1 MTHSFIQLY
10 IFANL
15 THYVGTPS
23 IAEKVVRMS
32 ENQISVRN
40 AYSKVKR
47 GYNGK
52 ILTVNLTDKSFVVT
66 EPHEHYWRTFAG
78 GGLLAAERL
87 LRETPAG
94 ADPLGP
100 DNALI
105 FASSVMAG
113 QPYVGL
119 ASLAVCAKSPLTH
132 GMGET
137 HVEGPFSAS
146 FKESG
151 FDVIVIKGK
160 SARPVLLEI
169 NQGKVAFVDGDE
181 YWGKNVDA
189 AVDALESKYG
199 QGISTAVIGTA
210 GENLVRFASI
220 VTNRSF
226 QASRMGM
233 GAVMGSKNLKALV
246 IAKGERP
253 PVADPAKAQE
263 LTDLYASRIPS
274 NPLSDW
280 QFQPPGFAAWVHTH
294 GLDAAL
300 CTKNFRESAFPGV
313 ENFTPEE
320 FMSRFKGN
328 ASCPGCPNDCFKS
341 FTPES
346 MADKP
351 GLSKA
356 SAMHQEIMASMG
368 ANIGNAD
375 LDFLFESNILC
386 NTLGMDPT
394 SLGYVISMAIECLEN
409 GVVVPEI
416 APSLTWGDTA
426 GIRQLILDIAARKGA
441 GNLLAE
447 GVKVTSEKLGPKSTH
462 YAMHIKGLEM
472 CVAEPRTQTNLAL
485 GYATAPIGPRYNICE
500 HDWDY
505 DTELGWPHTMQGS
518 NTLVIL
524 ERIPMDY
531 LGPKKVRNY
540 RALSQIWSATDALCL
555 CIFAAPPTRSMTL
568 EEMGSMLSAITGW
581 ESSSYEVM
589 EYGERRINLTKIY
602 NIREGITADQDTLPE
617 RFFTDPITV
626 GRWSNYFIDKGKF
639 QEMIQTYYAMMGW
652 NEAGIPRYST
662 LLSSRLEWV
671 VDEGHLPLVI
681 ASSAPA
687 DDK

>member
-1 MTHSFIQLY
+1 MDVNT
-10 IFANL
+10 
-15 THYVGTPS
+15 V
-23 IAEKVVRMS
+23 S
-32 ENQISVRN
+32 ERN
-40 AYSKVKR
+40 TYADARR

-52 ILTVNLTDKSFVVT
+52 ILTVDLTASTYTVE
-66 EPHEHYWRTFAG
+66 EPHEHYWRTFGG

-87 LRETPAG
+87 LRETAPG
-94 ADPLGP
+94 IDPLGP
-100 DNALI
+100 ENLLI
-105 FASSVMAG
+105 FSSSVMAG

-119 ASLAVCAKSPLTH
+119 ASLAVCGKSPLTN

-137 HVEGPFSAS
+137 HVEGPFSAH

-151 FDVIVIKGK
+151 FDVIVIKGRA
-160 SARPVLLEI
+160 STPVTLHI
-169 NQGKVAFVDGDE
+169 AHGDVAFVSAE
-181 YWGKNVDA
+181 NVWGQPIDA
-189 AVDALESKYG
+189 AVDALEESFG
-199 QGISTAVIGTA
+199 PDISTAVIGPA

-226 QASRMGM
+226 QAARMGM

-246 IAKGERP
+246 IARGQLPE
-253 PVADPAKAQE
+253 VADPVRAQE
-263 LTDLYASRIPS
+263 LTDLYEQRIPT

-280 QFQPPGFAAWVHTH
+280 QYQPPGFAAWVHTH

-320 FMSRFKGN
+320 FMARFQGD
-328 ASCPGCPNDCFKS
+328 SPCPGCPNNCFKL
-341 FTPES
+341 FTPDELLE
-346 MADKP
+346 KP
-351 GLSKA
+351 SLAKA
-356 SAMHQEIMASMG
+356 SAMHQEITASLG
-368 ANIGNAD
+368 ANIGNSD

-386 NTLGMDPT
+386 NTLGLDPT

-409 GVVVPEI
+409 GVHIEGLS
-416 APSLTWGDTA
+416 ASLTWGEVDA
-426 GIRQLILDIAARKGA
+426 IRQLILDISARVGA

-447 GVKVTSEKLGPKSTH
+447 GVRRASEELGPSSSH
-462 YAMHIKGLEM
+462 FAMHVKGLEM

-485 GYATAPIGPRYNICE
+485 GYATAPIGPRFNICE

-531 LGPKKVRNY
+531 LGPRKVRNY
-540 RALSQIWSATDALCL
+540 RALSGLWSATDTLCL

-568 EEMGSMLSAITGW
+568 EEMGSLLSAITGW

-589 EYGERRINLTKIY
+589 AYGERRINLTKIY
-602 NIREGITADQDTLPE
+602 NIREGLTPDQDTLPE

-626 GRWSNYFIDKGKF
+626 GRWTDHFIDKARF
-639 QEMIQTYYAMMGW
+639 EEMIQTYYSMMGW
-652 NEAGIPRYST
+652 DKQGVPRYST
-662 LLSSRLEWV
+662 LLHNRLEWV
-671 VDEGHLPLVI
+671 VEENHLPAI
-681 ASSAPA
+681 
-687 DDK
+687 D

>member
-1 MTHSFIQLY
+1 
-10 IFANL
+10 
-15 THYVGTPS
+15 
-23 IAEKVVRMS
+23 MS

-47 GYNGK
+47 EYNGK
-52 ILTVNLTDKSFVVT
+52 ILTVDLTDKSFVVT
-66 EPHEHYWRTFAG
+66 EPHEHYWRTFGG

-160 SARPVLLEI
+160 SVRPVLLEI
-169 NQGKVAFVDGDE
+169 NQGKVTFVDGDE

-189 AVDALESKYG
+189 VVDDLESKYG
-199 QGISTAVIGTA
+199 QAISTAVIGTA

-253 PVADPAKAQE
+253 PVADSVKAQE

-356 SAMHQEIMASMG
+356 SAMHQEITASMG

-386 NTLGMDPT
+386 NALGMEPT

-409 GVVVPEI
+409 GIVVPEI

-426 GIRQLILDIAARKGA
+426 GIRQLILDIAARNGA

-447 GVKVTSEKLGPKSTH
+447 GVKATSEKLGPKSTH

-540 RALSQIWSATDALCL
+540 KALSQIWSATDALCL

-568 EEMGSMLSAITGW
+568 EEMGSMLGAITWW

-626 GRWSNYFIDKGKF
+626 GRWSNYSIDKGKF

-671 VDEGHLPLVI
+671 VDEGHLPLV
-681 ASSAPA
+681 
-687 DDK
+687 K

>member
-1 MTHSFIQLY
+1 VTDNKI
-10 IFANL
+10 
-15 THYVGTPS
+15 
-23 IAEKVVRMS
+23 S
-32 ENQISVRN
+32 ERN

-52 ILTVNLTDKSFVVT
+52 ILTVDLTHSSFLVT
-66 EPHEHYWRTFAG
+66 EPHEHYWRTFGG

-100 DNALI
+100 ENALI

-119 ASLAVCAKSPLTH
+119 ASLAVCAKSPLTN
-132 GMGET
+132 GIGET
-137 HVEGPFSAS
+137 HVEGPFSAR

-151 FDVIVIKGK
+151 FDAIVIKGK
-160 SARPVLLEI
+160 AAKPTTIRI
-169 NQGKVAFVDGDE
+169 NQGEVTFEDAQQL
-181 YWGKNVDA
+181 WGLNVDS
-189 AVDALESKYG
+189 AVDALEGKYG
-199 QGISTAVIGTA
+199 SDISTAVIGTA
-210 GENLVRFASI
+210 GENLVRFASV
-220 VTNRSF
+220 VTNRTF
-226 QASRMGM
+226 QAARMGM

-246 IAKGERP
+246 IERGSLP
-253 PVADPAKAQE
+253 EVADPKKAQE
-263 LTDLYASRIPS
+263 LTDLYTKRIPT

-280 QFQPPGFAAWVHTH
+280 QYQPPGFAAWVHTH

-328 ASCPGCPNDCFKS
+328 ASCPGCPNDCFKL
-341 FTPES
+341 FTPDELS
-346 MADKP
+346 NKP
-351 GLSKA
+351 ALAKA
-356 SAMHQEIMASMG
+356 SAMHQEITASMG
-368 ANIGNAD
+368 ANIGNSD

-386 NTLGMDPT
+386 NILGLDPT
-394 SLGYVISMAIECLEN
+394 SLGYVISMAMECLEN
-409 GVVVPEI
+409 GVEI
-416 APSLTWGDTA
+416 PGLTTSLGWGQTEA
-426 GIRQLILDIAARKGA
+426 IRQIIHDIASRRGA
-441 GNLLAE
+441 GDLLAE
-447 GVKVTSEKLGPKSTH
+447 GVKRASEKLGPSSSH

-485 GYATAPIGPRYNICE
+485 GYATAPIGPRFNICE

-531 LGPKKVRNY
+531 LGPQKVRNY
-540 RALSQIWSATDALCL
+540 KALSEIWSATDALCV

-568 EEMGSMLSAITGW
+568 EEMGSLLSAITGW

-589 EYGERRINLTKIY
+589 AYGERRINLTKIY
-602 NIREGITADQDTLPE
+602 NIREGLTADQDTLPE

-626 GRWSNYFIDKGKF
+626 GRWKNYSIDKAKF
-639 QEMIQTYYAMMGW
+639 QEMIQTYYSMLGW
-652 NEAGIPRYST
+652 NEEGVPRYSA
-662 LLSSRLEWV
+662 LLANRLEWV
-671 VDEGHLPLVI
+671 VDEHHLPAI
-681 ASSAPA
+681 
-687 DDK
+687 K

>member
-1 MTHSFIQLY
+1 
-10 IFANL
+10 
-15 THYVGTPS
+15 
-23 IAEKVVRMS
+23 MS
-32 ENQISVRN
+32 DSQISVRN
-40 AYSKVKR
+40 SYAKAKS

-52 ILTVNLTDKSFVVT
+52 ILTVDLTKLSYEVS
-66 EPHEHYWRTFAG
+66 EPHEHYWRTFGG

-100 DNALI
+100 ENALI

-119 ASLAVCAKSPLTH
+119 ASLAVCAKSPLTN

-151 FDVIVIKGK
+151 FDVIVIKGRAVK
-160 SARPVLLEI
+160 PTLISIKNGEVS
-169 NQGKVAFVDGDE
+169 FVDATE
-181 YWGKNVDA
+181 HWGKNVNLT
-189 AVDALESKYG
+189 VDALEKSYG
-199 QGISTAVIGTA
+199 AGINTAVIGTA

-246 IAKGERP
+246 IAPGKRP
-253 PVADPAKAQE
+253 AVADPKKAQE
-263 LTDLYASRIPS
+263 LTDLYTSRIPT

-320 FMSRFKGN
+320 FMSRFKGD
-328 ASCPGCPNDCFKS
+328 APCPGCPNDCFKL

-346 MADKP
+346 LSSNS

-356 SAMHQEIMASMG
+356 SAMHQEITASMG

-386 NTLGMDPT
+386 NTLGLDPT

-409 GVVVPEI
+409 GIEI
-416 APSLTWGDTA
+416 QSLNPALTWGDTA
-426 GIRQLILDIAARKGA
+426 GIRQLILDIATRDGA
-441 GNLLAE
+441 GDLLAE
-447 GVKVTSEKLGPKSTH
+447 GVKRSSEKLGPKSSH

-485 GYATAPIGPRYNICE
+485 GYATAPIGPRFNICE

-531 LGPKKVRNY
+531 LGPKKVRNFK
-540 RALSQIWSATDALCL
+540 ALSEIWSATDALCV

-568 EEMGSMLSAITGW
+568 EEMGSMLGAITGW

-589 EYGERRINLTKIY
+589 AYGQRRINLTKIY

-626 GRWSNYFIDKGKF
+626 GRWINYFIDKAKF

-652 NEAGIPRYST
+652 DESGNPRYST
-662 LLSSRLEWV
+662 LLTNRLEWV
-671 VDEGHLPLVI
+671 IDEGHLEKI
-681 ASSAPA
+681 
-687 DDK
+687 K